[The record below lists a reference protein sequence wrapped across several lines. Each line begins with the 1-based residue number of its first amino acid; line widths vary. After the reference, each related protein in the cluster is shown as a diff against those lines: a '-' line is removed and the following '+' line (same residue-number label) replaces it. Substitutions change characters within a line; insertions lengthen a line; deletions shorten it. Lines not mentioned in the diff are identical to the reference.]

1 VYVITFSRPS
11 MRVRRSFA
19 EQNDLG
25 HFGAAYRRLIVQRHR
40 CLCAVVLL
48 LSLIFLCLVPSA
60 KAATINV
67 PSGQPTIQGGI
78 NAANN
83 GDTVLVAPGTYYE
96 NIDFEGK
103 AITVASSAGAAT
115 TVIDG
120 GAVLGRA
127 TVRFMSGEQRNS
139 VLSGFTVQNGGN
151 ATFSSLEAGGVFV
164 DGTAPTILNNLVT
177 GNACSGI
184 YVSFGAPLIEGNS
197 ISNTQDPNDDYCEFA
212 GSGLGIGGTHAGG
225 GSIVIGNTIENNKE
239 GVANGGGI
247 GIFYAE
253 GCVFQNNVI
262 RNNVSGVGGISVDGT
277 DGLIFVQNLVYGN
290 AAVGE
295 INSSPTGG
303 GGLTIGVPGN
313 GPAPYYGVIA
323 NNTFFNNTVSSTEY
337 VSSQVYLDGDISQ
350 FLFANNIVY
359 GLGTFPAIAC
369 SGHYSYLSPTPVV
382 VDHNDVFNPSGPTY
396 TGLCSAETG
405 ANGNISADPL
415 FANSGSGDFHLLSG
429 SPAIGSGDTSVVA
442 DLATRNISL
451 TTDLDGNPRI
461 RNAAIDMGPYEYVPT
476 PDFSITA
483 LPASLTVVPGQGGTS
498 TISITPVNGFNS
510 SVSFSCSGSPVGTTC
525 SFAPVA
531 VTPSGAA
538 ISTTLT
544 LTASISAS
552 NHPPSPFRYIPVA
565 ALAFSLGFVRFKNH
579 RWCSQWILCVA
590 ATLCLTCVS
599 ACSSGSSNSGTS
611 NSGGG
616 GSTSTPESG
625 TVTVTATSGSLS
637 HSTSI
642 NVVVN

>member
-1 VYVITFSRPS
+1 
-11 MRVRRSFA
+11 MRVRRSYA

-25 HFGAAYRRLIVQRHR
+25 LFGAAYRRLIVQRHR
-40 CLCAVVLL
+40 CLCAAVLL
-48 LSLIFLCLVPSA
+48 LSHIFLCLVPSA

-67 PSGQPTIQGGI
+67 PSGQPTIQAGI

-103 AITVASSAGAAT
+103 AITVTSSAGAAT
-115 TVIDG
+115 TIIDG
-120 GAVLGRA
+120 GAAPGLA
-127 TVRFMSGEQRNS
+127 TVSFQSHELRNS
-139 VLSGFTVQNGGN
+139 VLSGFTIQNGGN
-151 ATFSSLEAGGVFV
+151 QTASSRGGGGVYAAN
-164 DGTAPTILNNLVT
+164 TAPTILNNIIT
-177 GNACSGI
+177 KNACNGMGD
-184 YVSFGAPLIEGNS
+184 YGPALIQGNT
-197 ISNTQDPNDDYCEFA
+197 ISNTQDPNDEYCSFA
-212 GSGLGIGGTHAGG
+212 GSGLVLGNSLNGGCAT
-225 GSIVIGNTIENNKE
+225 VIGNTIENNTQ
-239 GVANGGGI
+239 GVADGGGI
-247 GIFYAE
+247 AIFAAE
-253 GCVFQNNVI
+253 GCIIESNII
-262 RNNVSGVGGISVDGT
+262 RNNVSGPGGITMENSDN
-277 DGLIFVQNLVYGN
+277 LIFVQNLVYGN

-295 INSSPTGG
+295 INVPQPSGG
-303 GGLTIGVPGN
+303 GGLTIGVPGPN
-313 GPAPYYGVIA
+313 SGSAPYYGIIA

-350 FLFANNIVY
+350 YLFANNIVY
-359 GLGTFPAIAC
+359 GSQTFPAIAC
-369 SGHYSYLSPTPVV
+369 SGPYSYLSPTPVV
-382 VDHNDVFNPSGPTY
+382 VDHNDVFNPSGPAY

-405 ANGNISADPL
+405 TNGNISADPL

-429 SPAIGSGDTSVVA
+429 SPAIGTGDTSVVA

-483 LPASLTVVPGQGGTS
+483 LPASLTVVPGQSGTS
-498 TISITPVNGFNS
+498 TISVTPVNGFNS
-510 SVSFSCSGSPVGTTC
+510 SVSFGCSGLPVGTTC
-525 SFAPVA
+525 SFSSVT

-538 ISTTLT
+538 VSTTLT
-544 LTASISAS
+544 LTASTSAS

-565 ALAFSLGFVRFKNH
+565 ALAFSLGFVRFKNR
-579 RWCSQWILCVA
+579 RWYSHWILCVA
-590 ATLCLTCVS
+590 ATLSLTCVS
-599 ACSSGSSNSGTS
+599 ACSSGSSNNGAS

-642 NVVVN
+642 NIVVN